1 MSISS
6 RERPTVS
13 GYMKNTWKVMTVQ
26 KTPKIIYVFHWML
39 WKAGATKYARAKL
52 KIQLVAA
59 ETPTPLARYFS
70 GKTSEA

>member
-1 MSISS
+1 
-6 RERPTVS
+6 
-13 GYMKNTWKVMTVQ
+13 MTVQ